1 MPGNKPKTMKAG
13 YRMFFKSSP
22 GMEIEAGG
30 FSTASMTEKQSFV
43 VHVNVANVA
52 NYVRWGNDLII
63 ELNDG
68 KTVRVNNF
76 FVNGAGFHTLLLAGG
91 GSQLL
96 VDFSQA
102 MTSEGDGINDS
113 VVHYHGVDES
123 SSGKTLLGI
132 LGGAAAL
139 GGVAA
144 AVSGGGHSSGGHNSD
159 GEEAVYPKIPGD
171 YTMEDNVDGNEDD
184 DLVDITWKEDI
195 RDNTPTF
202 KGEYLPPRGSDAPR
216 AATVFIEFQQVKYDE
231 DNPGKAP
238 EKIGAP
244 ITREVTVDKD
254 GNWALTEDDWDGE
267 SLADGDWDVTVIMKD
282 KDGNI
287 IGKDTGT
294 ITVDTEPPV
303 VPELIEVSDV
313 KGPDPITVD
322 EDGNIKDAQEK
333 GTVDKDHG
341 VIEDGGV
348 TNSAQ
353 LEFHGKGEAGL
364 TVRLY
369 YKDPVTG
376 KDVLAGSATVNGKG
390 EWTLK
395 PDRAL
400 PDGNYEFEV
409 RQVDKAG
416 NESVNSVDREGNE
429 INNPHFTVEIDNTK
443 PVFDLTSVELKQND
457 GEPIKLPDYNNSS
470 GIVTIDDLDGL
481 VFKGEFAMKDVQWVK
496 VYDLNADP
504 NKTKAPL
511 AIVRVVDGK
520 WEWDMSGLD
529 LSRGGHRLQFTAVD
543 RAGNEGNLQDISGT
557 TSRDII
563 IKIDYQPKEASGGD
577 GKDENNT
584 GDDNDKN
591 TGDGKDESNTGGGS
605 QSPEGSQEA
614 VKGAEDDN
622 QTNAEAQS
630 SHGGDAFSA
639 IGYGHGAENAGDDVL
654 ESITQLK
661 GEGKAAAGTLQAP
674 LHWLADGESAAD
686 FGGQDSLPALAYG
699 ADEAVNLWSGFEN
712 PAYED
717 SAVIRI
723 ADEPAAPVENA
734 VSHADA
740 VVADAAHHAVDVDVT
755 TDDGAG
761 LPNDLQISDL
771 LYQDGAQA
779 GLAEADVSL
788 PFDLPL
794 GAWGVDDIEQ
804 AALHAQ
810 VLV

>member
-1 MPGNKPKTMKAG
+1 
-13 YRMFFKSSP
+13 MFFKSLQ
-22 GMEIEAGG
+22 GTEVEAGG

-43 VHVNVANVA
+43 VHVSVANVA

-76 FVNGAGFHTLLLAGG
+76 FVNGAGFHALLLAGG

-113 VVHYHGVDES
+113 VVRYHGVDES
-123 SSGKTLLGI
+123 SSGKTLLSI

-139 GGVAA
+139 GGIAA
-144 AVSGGGHSSGGHNSD
+144 AVSSGGGGGHSG
-159 GEEAVYPKIPGD
+159 GEEKVYPGIPGD
-171 YTMEDNVDGNEDD
+171 YTIEDNVDGDEDD
-184 DLVDITWKEDI
+184 DLVDITGKEDI

-202 KGEYLPPRGSDAPR
+202 KGEYLPPKGSDAPK
-216 AATVFIEFQQVKYDE
+216 AATVFFTFQQVKYDE
-231 DNPGKAP
+231 DNPDKEP
-238 EKIGAP
+238 EKIGEP

-254 GNWALTEDDWDGE
+254 GNWALTEDDWDGDV
-267 SLADGDWDVTVIMKD
+267 LADGDWDITVVMKD

-294 ITVDTEPPV
+294 VTVDTKPPA
-303 VPELIEVSDV
+303 VPELLEVSDV

-322 EDGNIKDAQEK
+322 EDGNIRDAQKK
-333 GTVDKDHG
+333 GTIDKDHG

-376 KDVLAGSATVNGKG
+376 KDVLAGSATVNKKG
-390 EWTLK
+390 EWMLK
-395 PDRAL
+395 PDKAL
-400 PDGNYEFEV
+400 KDGDYEFEI
-409 RQVDKAG
+409 RQVSKAG
-416 NESVNSVDREGNE
+416 KESED
-429 INNPHFTVEIDNTK
+429 NNPGFKVEIDNTK
-443 PVFDLTSVELKQND
+443 PVFDLTSVELTQND
-457 GEPIKLPDYNNSS
+457 GEPIKLPDYNNQSR
-470 GIVTIDDLDGL
+470 IVDIDDLEGL

-496 VYDLNADP
+496 VYDLSADP
-504 NKTKAPL
+504 NKTEAPL
-511 AIVRVVDGK
+511 AIVKVVDGK
-520 WEWDMSGLD
+520 WEWDMSGLN

-543 RAGNEGNLQDISGT
+543 RAGNEGDLQDFNGSSS
-557 TSRDII
+557 SRDIVI
-563 IKIDYQPKEASGGD
+563 RIDYQPKAASGGD

-591 TGDGKDESNTGGGS
+591 TGDGKDESNTGDGS
-605 QSPEGSQEA
+605 QSPEDSRAPDDSQEP
-614 VKGAEDDN
+614 VKGAVDDN
-622 QTNAEAQS
+622 QTDAEALPYHS
-630 SHGGDAFSA
+630 GDTFSA
-639 IGYGHGAENAGDDVL
+639 IGYGSGAEDAANYALD
-654 ESITQLK
+654 SITQPM
-661 GEGKAAAGTLQAP
+661 GEGKAAVSSLQAP
-674 LHWLADGESAAD
+674 FHWMDDGGNAAG
-686 FGGQDSLPALAYG
+686 FGGQDNLPALAYG
-699 ADEAVNLWSGFEN
+699 ADEAVNLWNGFEN

-717 SAVIRI
+717 AAVIQT
-723 ADEPAAPVENA
+723 ADEPAVSVENA
-734 VSHADA
+734 DSHAEVA
-740 VVADAAHHAVDVDVT
+740 VADAEHHAVDA
-755 TDDGAG
+755 DDATGG
-761 LPNDLQISDL
+761 GGDLPNDLQISDL

-779 GLAEADVSL
+779 GLAETDVSL
-788 PFDLPL
+788 PFDLPF
-794 GAWGVDDIEQ
+794 GQWGMDDIEQ